1 MADDR
6 EKKIT
11 IGKEG
16 EKYRKRK
23 ILNKKVFKIDDNFFL
38 SNFSSNKKK
47 KNIKGKKFVFIN

>member
-23 ILNKKVFKIDDNFFL
+23 ILNKKVFKIDDKIFFYQIFL
-38 SNFSSNKKK
+38 QIKKK
-47 KNIKGKKFVFIN
+47 KILKEKNLFS

>member
-23 ILNKKVFKIDDNFFL
+23 ILNKKVFKIDDKIFFYQIFL
-38 SNFSSNKKK
+38 QIKKK
-47 KNIKGKKFVFIN
+47 KKY